1 MSEPMPPQSTLQHY
15 AEEVISWSSSA
26 VQAVVP
32 DCPAL
37 RGVATYL
44 LRTQATVLKGA
55 LLLVEAVLTKLE
67 PPEAPHSE
75 KIIIE

>member
-1 MSEPMPPQSTLQHY
+1 MSEPMPPESTLQHY
-15 AEEVISWSSSA
+15 AEEAIAWSASA

-55 LLLVEAVLTKLE
+55 LFLVEAVLTKLE